1 MAIAAIGQL
10 KKYLAFRRSLNDV
23 LSRPLRPEDCAA
35 IVEQQIARRAE
46 NFLARMQRDVYENR
60 RSPYLPLLRDA
71 KIELPDIRDAVQR
84 EGIDAALRALRDSGV
99 YLSFEEYK
107 GRAPVVR
114 GGKTYEINAA
124 NFTIRREEA
133 FYETFT
139 GGSTGPSV
147 RVAQTLN
154 EQAVQA
160 VATGLIFHLW
170 MPADSKVALWRS
182 ERPTASVSALVRFS
196 LVGQAPAGWFTP
208 LLGAGERRSWQSRA
222 LLRMILRGLRQRGY
236 AVPDPEY
243 VPLSEA
249 HRIAAWIAAEK
260 RAGVT
265 TMLQCN
271 VSSAVRVCDAA
282 RRRGID
288 IAGTR
293 FFMISEPLTEAKRR
307 EIEAAGAVP
316 ISVYSAVDAGRL
328 AIPCLKPS
336 DADDMHVCKDLVG
349 IVQRRRI
356 RPGSDETVEA
366 FLITTLAREQGLF
379 LLNVE
384 FDDFGML
391 ETRDC
396 GCPLAGLGLDQHVS
410 RVRSFAKL
418 TAEGTSI
425 TSASVAAII
434 EDALPRRFG
443 GASIDYQLLEEDL
456 GSATRLTIVVSPRVG
471 DIDEGA
477 VVAEFLRQVRAGHP
491 ALREAS
497 RLWEDSRALRV
508 VRAEPVL
515 TARGKLMP
523 VRVLRDYERSEL
535 PS

>member
-1 MAIAAIGQL
+1 
-10 KKYLAFRRSLNDV
+10 
-23 LSRPLRPEDCAA
+23 LSRPLRSEDCAA
-35 IVEQQIARRAE
+35 IVGQQLARRE
-46 NFLARMQRDVYENR
+46 ESFLARMQRDIYENR

-71 KIELPDIRDAVQR
+71 KVELADIRDAVQR
-84 EGIDAALRALRDSGV
+84 NGLEATLRALRDSGV
-99 YLSFEEYK
+99 FLSFEEYK
-107 GRAPVVR
+107 GRAPIVR
-114 GGKTYEINAA
+114 GGKAYEINAVDL
-124 NFTIRREEA
+124 TIRPEEA
-133 FYETFT
+133 RYETFT

-147 RVAQTLN
+147 RVAQSLT
-154 EQAVQA
+154 EQAEQA

-170 MPADSKVALWRS
+170 MPPHSKVALWRS
-182 ERPTASVSALVRFS
+182 ERPTASVSALVRFG
-196 LVGQAPAGWFTP
+196 LIGQAPAGWFTP
-208 LLGAGERRSWQSRA
+208 LPGTGERRSWQSRV
-222 LLRMILRGLRQRGY
+222 LLRMILRGLRRRGF
-236 AVPDPEY
+236 AVPDPEF

-260 RAGVT
+260 RAGFT

-288 IAGTR
+288 IAGAR

-307 EIEAAGAVP
+307 EIEAAGCVP

-328 AIPCLKPS
+328 AISCLKPS
-336 DADDMHVCKDLVG
+336 DADDMHVCKDLVA
-349 IVQRRRI
+349 IIERRRL
-356 RPGSDETVEA
+356 RPGSDETVDA
-366 FLITTLAREQGLF
+366 FLITTLARAQGLF

-384 FDDFGML
+384 FDDFGQL

-396 GCPLAGLGLDQHVS
+396 GCPLALLGLDQHVS

-425 TSASVAAII
+425 TSASVAGII

-443 GASIDYQLLEEDL
+443 GASVDYQLLEEDL
-456 GSATRLTIVVSPRVG
+456 GSATRLTIVVSPRVA
-471 DIDEGA
+471 DVTERDVI
-477 VVAEFLRQVRAGHP
+477 AEFLRQVRAGHP

-535 PS
+535 PA